1 MDANKEAAEAW
12 AQRAAAAMKDG
23 DLAAALRFCEKSLR
37 LNPDDA
43 RVQSLRQRVVA
54 RQAGEDSPSSSARA
68 SSPQQRS
75 AGAEQ
80 SHRSADN
87 LRSHGQASSSSA
99 PQAAGEGSANAA
111 RARPNVAARSAAGA
125 RQPSSVQP
133 PAPLRPHTPEQA
145 EAVRAI
151 KTAKDYYEVLGVT
164 KNATSE
170 DIKRGYR
177 KQAQKV
183 HPDKCPAPGADEAFK
198 RVGAAFTILSDAEKR
213 AHYDRFGGDEAS
225 VSSGTQGG
233 GRDFAR
239 RQHYARYEEE
249 ISPED
254 IFNMFFGGG
263 LPPGGMRVR
272 GGFRTTQANFHQQHA
287 GNQQQQ
293 QQPGNARFVQLL
305 QLLPLLLL
313 FLFSILSFRS
323 GGDDKLF
330 GLTRDDVFRTER
342 KTSLYGVTSG
352 LPYFVKD
359 DFWSRVSSDRSILT
373 RVERMVES
381 ELYSSLSRACSAETQ
396 RRAVVENQL
405 KYASSAAREKLRL
418 RLDET
423 RTPSCDTFSRYFGT
437 S

>member
-1 MDANKEAAEAW
+1 
-12 AQRAAAAMKDG
+12 
-23 DLAAALRFCEKSLR
+23 
-37 LNPDDA
+37 
-43 RVQSLRQRVVA
+43 
-54 RQAGEDSPSSSARA
+54 
-68 SSPQQRS
+68 
-75 AGAEQ
+75 
-80 SHRSADN
+80 
-87 LRSHGQASSSSA
+87 
-99 PQAAGEGSANAA
+99 
-111 RARPNVAARSAAGA
+111 
-125 RQPSSVQP
+125 
-133 PAPLRPHTPEQA
+133 
-145 EAVRAI
+145 
-151 KTAKDYYEVLGVT
+151 
-164 KNATSE
+164 
-170 DIKRGYR
+170 
-177 KQAQKV
+177 
-183 HPDKCPAPGADEAFK
+183 
-198 RVGAAFTILSDAEKR
+198 VGAAFTILSDAEKR

-373 RVERMVES
+373 RVSVKR
-381 ELYSSLSRACSAETQ
+381 C
-396 RRAVVENQL
+396 
-405 KYASSAAREKLRL
+405 
-418 RLDET
+418 
-423 RTPSCDTFSRYFGT
+423 
-437 S
+437 